1 MMNKKSVIKEESYRN
16 FQNLSHELKTPV
28 ANLNLVLETL
38 YEYDKTISIDKKK
51 EILQLGLSEIK
62 RLQDLIYYFSK
73 INSQVISKGNNNK
86 QLQNINLI
94 DRTVFVYDNLSFEK
108 NIFIKSYEYN
118 NKIFGL
124 VNIDSKTYNNV
135 IFNLIGNASK
145 FINYHGWIILEVDIV
160 TSISLIS
167 FNYINLSRSAVADN
181 GVGMTANT
189 QFLVKST
196 QSFSSG
202 STQRLGLS
210 IVKEILST
218 YCLVLNVIS
227 YPSRGAKLY
236 FDIKVFPNNK

>member
-1 MMNKKSVIKEESYRN
+1 M
-16 FQNLSHELKTPV
+16 
-28 ANLNLVLETL
+28 
-38 YEYDKTISIDKKK
+38 
-51 EILQLGLSEIK
+51 
-62 RLQDLIYYFSK
+62 
-73 INSQVISKGNNNK
+73 
-86 QLQNINLI
+86 
-94 DRTVFVYDNLSFEK
+94 SFEK

-135 IFNLIGNASK
+135 IFNLIGNATK

-167 FNYINLSRSAVADN
+167 FNYTNLSRSAVADN